1 MKGGSHLVLD
11 FRLMAQ
17 DCTET
22 NNPEEYQTF
31 FFSAEGHR
39 GSVCLGSALP
49 NTLLSAPMGVLAL
62 VSALQR

>member
-1 MKGGSHLVLD
+1 
-11 FRLMAQ
+11 MAQ